1 MIEAGKTCKE
11 HISDTFKKCYNYFE
25 KTFSKETLFMGMKQ
39 RTRHRMPKKEGGK
52 NA

>member
-1 MIEAGKTCKE
+1 MIEVGKTCKE

-52 NA
+52 NG